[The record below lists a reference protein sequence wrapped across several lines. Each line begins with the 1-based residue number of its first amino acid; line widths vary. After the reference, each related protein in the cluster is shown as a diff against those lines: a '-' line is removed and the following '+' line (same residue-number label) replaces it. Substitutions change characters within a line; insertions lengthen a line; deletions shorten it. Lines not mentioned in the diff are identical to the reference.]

1 MALVNDND
9 MCWNIINF
17 FRGAGYSDIAISG
30 IFGSIIVETAHT
42 INPKIVQTSYR
53 KKYGIT
59 NDEYTAKVDNG
70 TWKTPDTGLPFTAD
84 KIGYGL
90 FQYTSSGRKTNLYNY
105 AKSKNASVGDWQIQ
119 CEWAYK
125 EIHSTGYANVR
136 KALDEGT
143 DIEKCALVFMR
154 EFERPASKDD
164 PVYQQKRIDY
174 AKQFY
179 AEFFEKENKK
189 MGTPILALS
198 AGHYYYTPGKRC
210 LKSIDPTETR
220 EWMLNSRIADM
231 LTDILKGYNVEI
243 LRLDD
248 KTGQTSVT
256 LETRASMS
264 DAVNADMYLAIHH
277 NAGIN
282 GGSGG
287 GTVVYH
293 YPKDERKAS
302 AKRMYDAVVGLTKLK
317 GNRANPLVATKSL
330 YEIYKPKAPAFLLE
344 NGFMDSKNDTPI
356 ILTELHARK
365 TAEGLANFIIAELK
379 LTKAIAEPE
388 PVEVPAVDSS
398 ETLEKIDRIIEELM
412 EIRESLV

>member
-1 MALVNDND
+1 MALVNDKS
-9 MCWNIINF
+9 MCMNIINY
-17 FRGAGYSDIAISG
+17 FRSVGYSDIAIAS

-42 INPKIVQTSYR
+42 INPRIVQTSYK

-59 NDEYTAKVDNG
+59 DDEYTAKVDND
-70 TWKTPDTGLPFTAD
+70 TWRTPDTGMPFTAD

-90 FQYTSSGRKTNLYNY
+90 FQYTSSGRKTALYDY
-105 AKSKNASVGDWQIQ
+105 AKSKKASVGDWQIQ

-179 AEFFEKENKK
+179 DEFFVKEEKP
-189 MGTPILALS
+189 MATPILALS
-198 AGHYYYTPGKRC
+198 AGHYYGTPGKRC
-210 LKSIDPTETR
+210 LKSIDPKETR
-220 EWMLNSRIADM
+220 EWTLNSRIADK
-231 LTDILKGYNVEI
+231 LTEILKGYNVEI

-248 KTGQTSVT
+248 KSGQTQVT

-302 AKRMYDAVVGLTKLK
+302 AKRLYDSVVGLTGLK
-317 GNRANPLVATKSL
+317 GNRSNPLVATKSL
-330 YEIYKPKAPAFLLE
+330 YEVYKPKAPAFLLE
-344 NGFMDSKNDTPI
+344 NGFMDSTKDTPI
-356 ILTELHARK
+356 ILTDLHATK
-365 TAEGLANFIIAELK
+365 TAEGIASFIISELK
-379 LTKAIAEPE
+379 LTKAVSVPE
-388 PVEVPAVDSS
+388 PVEVPPVDAS